1 MNKKFKIVSSI
12 ALAGMLLTGGLGM
25 SKVNAAETEYTTNP
39 VAVYR
44 KLVEGKTVVPFILA
58 NKDDVLT
65 VKDIVESDMFSGK
78 VERVNG
84 NVVSSLDLPVGTGST
99 FTTTDGTQYTVVVYG
114 DVDGDGALGA
124 SDAYLVEQYRS
135 ASIDLTD
142 VQREAADIGQNNGAV
157 DAEDSWVIKRY
168 RVELTDKLIENL
180 PPQEEVVEES
190 NYSMTVNKGG
200 YINNVNDDAS
210 TIEISIKETL
220 DKKATLKLVV
230 SDQDEATAN
239 VEKNDVEIPA
249 HMDYVEVSGLD
260 LSGLKD
266 GTVTASLYDGDT
278 LVAKYEIIK
287 NATVAPN
294 TANVSTNRVST
305 REATL
310 SLESMGASNVTKVR
324 YVVLDKDAAEPET
337 KALTESL
344 NVQNNKLTD
353 VTIANNLETGK
364 VYRVWYM
371 VENEYGSISGMK
383 SALITTDGIL
393 TAEPKLA
400 SVKAPDLT
408 ATTDAKFE
416 FVKDEEDTASHTYVV
431 TLYKDGVAIAEKDD
445 VAVTAVSFTDEIA
458 KAGVGTYKV
467 SVVTKGNDEGTSES
481 SEAVESKEITV
492 TALKSVEN
500 LAIAN
505 LENDAEGNAII
516 SWSNPNGEDDFGA
529 YEIDLYTVDAEGK
542 ETLAQDNIACDN
554 DKNEVKV
561 TIDANKIYVAK
572 VKLTAKAGQMAV
584 IGSEEVV
591 SDQFYR
597 VEAPNVVSA
606 IVGSTS
612 IKIPV
617 DPIEIPNKEVK
628 YKVEVY
634 NVNSPYD
641 PTKPSYVLDS
651 TRDVTLE
658 KIENTDPAEYQV
670 TIDGLDSTTQYA
682 FRLVAIVDGNEVKS
696 NYSLPVTT
704 LPIFEEVTV
713 TDDVD
718 AAMEENSN
726 KVAIEN
732 VNTIVMNGAKY
743 DTTTITE
750 LQKAKTVIASLQS
763 GDVVT
768 MNDDASDVSIVLGGR
783 ADNRTFDTNDMFKDS
798 TVDITSNA
806 FTKTLIGTFKALTLN
821 GTNSIFDVNGVTMA
835 DTNTDIVLTDGIE
848 VTATSDKNYK
858 VEAGAEV
865 IINDVKVT
873 TAEEVTLTAKPGKNL
888 DVDANTTENDI
899 VFENTT
905 AGDAKITFI
914 GSEDNTSEQRGT
926 VTIKTTNGKV
936 IVEAPKVNVS
946 ADMKVEVTNGEV
958 EVTDASLT
966 GDKTVTV
973 SADEGKSSKVLANT
987 VNAAPEVL
995 KGETIDFAT
1004 YKDTDEGIRAE
1015 FGEEL
1020 SQADVIAIRE
1030 YANSF
1035 GLEGTKAIVVVND
1048 NLTSVEITLP
1058 GDAQNVTIGNLK

>member
-25 SKVNAAETEYTTNP
+25 NRVNAAGTNPVEDKYTTNP

-44 KLVEGKTVVPFILA
+44 KLVEGKTVVPFVLA

-65 VKDIVESDMFSGK
+65 INDIVNSDMFKGT

-84 NVVSSLDLPVGTGST
+84 NTVSSLDLPVGTGDT
-99 FTTTDGTQYTVVVYG
+99 FTTTDGTQYTIIVYG
-114 DVDGDGALGA
+114 DVDGDGALSA
-124 SDAYLVEQYRS
+124 SDTYLVEQYRS
-135 ASIDLTD
+135 DMIGLTD

-157 DAEDSWVIKRY
+157 DAGDSYIIKRY
-168 RVELTDKLIENL
+168 RVGLEDTIIENL

-190 NYSMTVNKGG
+190 NYSMTVNEGG
-200 YINNVNDDAS
+200 YINNVNDDLS
-210 TIEISIKETL
+210 TVEVSLKETL
-220 DKKATLKLVV
+220 DKGTTLKLVV
-230 SDQDEATAN
+230 SDQDEATPD
-239 VEKNDVEIPA
+239 VEKDDVSIPA
-249 HMDYVEVSGLD
+249 HTDYVTVSGID
-260 LSGLKD
+260 LSSLTD
-266 GTVTASLYDGDT
+266 GTITASLYDGDK
-278 LVAKYEIIK
+278 LVAKYEIVK
-287 NATVAPN
+287 NTVAPN
-294 TANVSTNRVST
+294 TANVRTNRVST
-305 REATL
+305 RSATL
-310 SLESMGASNVTKVR
+310 SLESMGTSNVTKIR

-364 VYRVWYM
+364 AYRVWYIA
-371 VENEYGSISGMK
+371 ENEYGSIAGMK
-383 SALITTDGIL
+383 SAVITTDSASV
-393 TAEPKLA
+393 TTETKLA
-400 SVKAPDLT
+400 KVEAPDLT
-408 ATTDAKFE
+408 ASANASFK
-416 FVKDEEDTASHTYVV
+416 FVKDEDDTASHTYVA
-431 TLYKDGVAIAEKDD
+431 TLYKDGVAIAEKDNISVD
-445 VAVTAVSFTDEIA
+445 SVSFTNEIA
-458 KAGVGTYKV
+458 NAGVGTYKV
-467 SVVTKGNDEGTSES
+467 SVVAEGNAEGTTET
-481 SEAVESKEITV
+481 SEATVSDEVTV
-492 TALKSVEN
+492 TALKPVEN
-500 LAIAN
+500 LTIAN
-505 LENDAEGNAII
+505 LENDAEGNAVI
-516 SWSNPNGEDDFGA
+516 SWSNPNGKDDFGA

-561 TIDANKIYVAK
+561 TIAANKIYVAK
-572 VKLTAKAGQMAV
+572 VKLTAKANQMAV
-584 IGSEEVV
+584 IGSDEVV

-606 IVGSTS
+606 TVGSTS

-617 DPIEIPNKEVK
+617 EPIEIPNKNVT

-651 TRDVTLE
+651 TRNVT
-658 KIENTDPAEYQV
+658 IDENKQV
-670 TIDGLDSTTQYA
+670 TIDGLKPTTQYA
-682 FRLVAIVDGNEVKS
+682 FRLIAVVEGNEVES

-704 LPIFEEVTV
+704 LPVFDKVTV
-713 TDDVD
+713 TDDVE
-718 AAMEENSN
+718 AAMKENSN
-726 KVAIEN
+726 KVMLDG
-732 VNTIVMNGAKY
+732 NTIVMSGAKY

-750 LQKAKTVIASLQS
+750 LQNAKTVIASLQA

-768 MNDDASDVSIVLGGR
+768 MNDDATDVSIVLGGR
-783 ADNRTFDTNDMFKDS
+783 ADNRTFDTNDIFKDS

-806 FTKTLIGTFKALTLN
+806 YTKTLIGTFKALTLN
-821 GTNSIFDVNGVTMA
+821 GTNSIFDVSGVKMT
-835 DTNTDIVLTDGIE
+835 DKNTDIVLTDGIE

-873 TAEEVTLTAKPGKNL
+873 TGEELTLTANSGKNL
-888 DVDANTTENDI
+888 NVDANTTENDI
-899 VFENTT
+899 TFENTT
-905 AGDAKITFI
+905 AGDANIVFV
-914 GSEDNTSEQRGT
+914 GADDNTSEQRGT
-926 VTIKTTNGKV
+926 VTIKSENGKV
-936 IVEAPKVNVS
+936 IVTAPKVNVS

-958 EVTDASLT
+958 EITDASLT

-995 KGETIDFAT
+995 KGKTIDFAT

-1020 SQADVIAIRE
+1020 SQKDVEAIRE

-1035 GLEGTKAIVVVND
+1035 GLNGTKATVVVKD